1 MNIDFNKLIDE
12 YLIRKE
18 KVIYDTNKKDEKV
31 VLFENENE
39 NNIYEILNKIGNE
52 TLNENNEQLN
62 EPVLNENNESLNEPV
77 LNENNEP
84 LNEPVLNENNEQLN
98 EPVLNEP
105 VLNENN
111 EQLNESVLNESVLNE
126 PVLNQ
131 TYSQDEFNI
140 ILNKFF
146 NQSSYS
152 TIEEIKDNKIP
163 DEFHATLL
171 KSIDLSNNQN
181 IINLYNLTKEKYM
194 INKKTQNE
202 IVTEYDD
209 YKKEHKTFDDTSE
222 YYLKEFLK
230 KDIPLDFDIEEEFLK
245 ILIKDNEPEKVYKP
259 IKSKLIIQT

>member
-52 TLNENNEQLN
+52 TLNEN
-62 EPVLNENNESLNEPV
+62 
-77 LNENNEP
+77 
-84 LNEPVLNENNEQLN
+84 NEPVLNENNEQLN